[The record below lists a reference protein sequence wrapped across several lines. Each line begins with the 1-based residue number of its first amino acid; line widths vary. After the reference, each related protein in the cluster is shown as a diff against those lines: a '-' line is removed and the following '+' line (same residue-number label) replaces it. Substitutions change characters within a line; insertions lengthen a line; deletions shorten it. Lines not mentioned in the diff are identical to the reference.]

1 MHFQSIRGL
10 TGSDHLT
17 TADGTAATLAR
28 EAASIIAE
36 RGEHA
41 VRISEVCRRAGVSP
55 ASLYLWYTDRDH
67 LIAAAH
73 LVLFSTSSQAML
85 AGLRQAVVDGLD
97 REGFTRMVGE
107 LIGLVLAPE
116 RRQYRAIRL
125 HSHGMARHRPALR
138 AAMADI
144 RREEQAALTAI
155 IADAAERGLLT
166 TPDPVLTASW
176 IQSHIAGH
184 TLVDGGNSVIPSET
198 WDAIWTWSLRLVVLG
213 DRRPF
218 PHTISTPTDIG
229 EDPATARQS
238 RSHPTA
244 DRLADWAADEIDA
257 VGESALR
264 LDRIPTT
271 IARSTTPVYQYF
283 GGREGLVVAAQS
295 RRFLTV
301 ITATLDAVADELE
314 AIDDPAALRT
324 ALAAAIDR
332 AFGDESRDHRVRRV
346 ESFAAV
352 HGRPQLRA
360 MMREAQDGA
369 LTRLIA
375 IIDHAARVGAVAP
388 DSSLPAAA
396 LIACGMF
403 ATGFTEVAGTA
414 ERLDEERAM
423 TISAIHAALGWH

>member
-1 MHFQSIRGL
+1 MRFQSTRDLPGAER
-10 TGSDHLT
+10 LT
-17 TADGTAATLAR
+17 TADDTAALLAR
-28 EAASIIAE
+28 EAASVIAE

-41 VRISEVCRRAGVSP
+41 VRISEVCRRVGVSP
-55 ASLYLWYTDRDH
+55 ATLYLWYADREH

-85 AGLRQAVVDGLD
+85 AGLRQAVNDGVD
-97 REGFTRMVGE
+97 REGFTRMVRS

-116 RRQYRAIRL
+116 RREYRAIRL

-144 RREEQAALTAI
+144 RRREQSALAAI
-155 IADAAERGLLT
+155 IADAVDRGFV
-166 TPDPVLTASW
+166 PDVDPVLTAAW

-198 WDAIWTWSLRLVVLG
+198 WDAIWTWSLHLVVLG
-213 DRRPF
+213 ERLPF
-218 PHTISTPTDIG
+218 PETISAPDDIA
-229 EDPATARQS
+229 EDLTASGQRQT
-238 RSHPTA
+238 HPTA

-264 LDRIPTT
+264 LDRIPPS

-301 ITATLDAVADELE
+301 ITATLDAVADELG
-314 AIDDPAALRT
+314 AIDDPAVLRT

-332 AFGDESRDHRVRRV
+332 AFSDEAREHRVRRV

-360 MMREAQDGA
+360 IMREAQDDA

-375 IIDHAARVGAVAP
+375 IIDHATRVGAAAP
-388 DSSLPAAA
+388 GCSLPTAA

-403 ATGFTEVAGTA
+403 STGFTEVAGTA
-414 ERLDEERAM
+414 DRLDEERTM
-423 TISAIHAALGWH
+423 TISAIHAALGWR